1 MTDAKALAAA
11 GESAVKYLTKK
22 AYPATTIAACVRAL
36 CLIGGDAALE
46 MLESYADDFRSR
58 VVNELIRGWVSFDEG
73 KYVRNILSQTMRH
86 WISFHFI
93 SPPSLEGFEYMTNQ
107 TGLSL
112 SKCGQVSDL
121 SPLASLT
128 NLTDLSL
135 SECGQVS
142 DLSPLASLTHLT
154 NLSLLGI
161 EQVSDLNPLAS
172 LTNLT
177 DLSLSECGQVSDLS
191 PLASLTHLTN
201 LSLLGIEQ
209 VSDLS
214 PLASL
219 TNLTSLHV
227 PECEQVSDLSPL
239 AGLINLTTLDL
250 TECASIKDLSPLEN
264 LQSLEKIVLSD
275 DALETKYIPET
286 IKTKV
291 TYVMIWRGR
300 DFFKSSSIF

>member
-161 EQVSDLNPLAS
+161 EQVSDL
-172 LTNLT
+172 
-177 DLSLSECGQVSDLS
+177 
-191 PLASLTHLTN
+191 
-201 LSLLGIEQ
+201 
-209 VSDLS
+209 S